1 MRTGKERRKMSELIE
16 TTLRLMQEEDISNL
30 SVRKITKS
38 LGITQGVIYYHFK
51 DIKRLLCYVGIL
63 YLREISLRFNH
74 INLESEEE
82 SLLAYEKFNE
92 EIFNRKDLFFNLY
105 YGIYR
110 NDILEIT
117 KDFYDIYK
125 FELKQE
131 EIDIIEKVGIG
142 KEKYFLKNILTNKS
156 DYLILDKLRES
167 YLYDTTIGIENSREN
182 YFKEI
187 KNIIA
192 RLR

>member
-110 NDILEIT
+110 NEILEIT